1 MAAMH
6 WVLGMFMALAGDA
19 RREDGQTMAEY
30 GLILAGIAV
39 VAMVGVAVL
48 GPAIRTLFT
57 TLAGS
62 F

>member
-6 WVLGMFMALAGDA
+6 WVLGLVMALAGDA
-19 RREDGQTMAEY
+19 HRDEGQTMAEY

-39 VAMVGVAVL
+39 VAMVGVALL
-48 GPAIRTLFT
+48 GPAISTLFT